1 MRCLFVHPR
10 RGMSLVE
17 LLVVVAILGL
27 LAVTVLPTV
36 ASTTESRR
44 TREAAR
50 VTSSFIA
57 SAQTRALG
65 RREWSGFRVVP
76 AAAGSNMAFDFFLV
90 DVPPPYRG
98 ESVPTEVQFPPPVA
112 GLTTGTAT
120 ITSGSISAE
129 VANAL
134 IAGSPVRFGGHDPW
148 YSLAS
153 INPGSSPTGSIGFTH
168 RTTAGQA
175 GTNTPWPPANQP
187 LAFEIAATPVPY
199 GTAVTLGEGRLVD
212 IIWSGFYNAGAF
224 TRFDPPGTV
233 TVLYDG
239 TGRLR
244 RLMRPGMTAP
254 TDAPGPILF
263 LVGRADRAGQT
274 YNAAAGGSDDSLGAN
289 WQYSDS
295 FWVMINPATGTVHQ
309 AACEPGHD
317 TPEESQFYIRS
328 YLSAGAGS

>member
-1 MRCLFVHPR
+1 
-10 RGMSLVE
+10 
-17 LLVVVAILGL
+17 VAILGL
-27 LAVTVLPTV
+27 LAVTVLRTI

-65 RREWSGFRVVP
+65 RREWSGLRVVA
-76 AAAGSNMAFDFFLV
+76 AAAGNVALDLTLV
-90 DVPPPYRG
+90 DVPPAYRG
-98 ESVPTEVQFPPPVA
+98 VDVNARLDVAAPAANAISVTATAV
-112 GLTTGTAT
+112 GTALA
-120 ITSGSISAE
+120 SAQ
-129 VANAL
+129 AL
-134 IAGSPVRFGGHDPW
+134 GVGADDVIRFADRDPW
-148 YSLAS
+148 YRIRSVDYTAGA
-153 INPGSSPTGSIGFTH
+153 IVFEKRGA
-168 RTTAGQA
+168 AGQA
-175 GTNTPWPPANQP
+175 STNTPWPPAGDQV
-187 LAFEIAATPVPY
+187 FEIALTPIPY
-199 GTAVTLGEGRLVD
+199 GTAVTLGEGRVVD
-212 IIWSGFYNAGAF
+212 ITWSGFYDAGVFTPFNAG
-224 TRFDPPGTV
+224 PV

-244 RLMRPGMTAP
+244 QLIHPGPSAP

-263 LVGRADRAGQT
+263 LVGRADRAGQP

-295 FWVMINPATGTVHQ
+295 FWVMINPATGTVPQ